1 MELLE
6 IMQNRRSIRQ
16 YTGAPIPEDAMTKI
30 VQAGLLSPSSCN
42 RRPWELI
49 VVKNKETLEKM
60 ATARTGAANM
70 LTGAAAAIVVL
81 GDETVTDVWTEDCS
95 IVMAS
100 MHLMASSL
108 GIGSCWI
115 QGRNREAADGSSSEE
130 YLRELLHF
138 PQRLRLEA
146 ILSLGMPAATPAPHS
161 LEELKTEKVHEEAMD
176 AHLLVNVRYTLK
188 TGTREEFLKKFEE
201 IEAAP
206 CSRKEPG
213 NLRYDYF
220 CPEDDADAM
229 CLIEEWTDT
238 EAQKIHGAT
247 PHYQKL
253 AALKKEY
260 VLHMD
265 LVKTYI
271 DPIPPAVTS
280 E

>member
-60 ATARTGAANM
+60 AAARTGAANM

-130 YLRELLHF
+130 YLRELLPFSPASPSGSHPLSRHAGSHSGA
-138 PQRLRLEA
+138 PQPGR
-146 ILSLGMPAATPAPHS
+146 
-161 LEELKTEKVHEEAMD
+161 TE
-176 AHLLVNVRYTLK
+176 N
-188 TGTREEFLKKFEE
+188 
-201 IEAAP
+201 
-206 CSRKEPG
+206 RKS
-213 NLRYDYF
+213 
-220 CPEDDADAM
+220 A
-229 CLIEEWTDT
+229 
-238 EAQKIHGAT
+238 
-247 PHYQKL
+247 
-253 AALKKEY
+253 
-260 VLHMD
+260 
-265 LVKTYI
+265 
-271 DPIPPAVTS
+271 
-280 E
+280 